1 MSSEI
6 PCILAV
12 DTAGP
17 VVGAALEGPTGPRAW
32 SGRVVR
38 GAESALGEALEEI
51 LSGVDTLDLVAVSVG
66 PGAFTS
72 LRVGV
77 SMALGLAMAH
87 GCRILP
93 LSSLALRAELSDSE
107 RVLSLLDARKG
118 RAYGAFYEREEGG
131 LVRIGKEVDLP
142 PEQVV
147 ALAGTEPFEA
157 VGEGACL
164 WEDLIREQGGTVP
177 EGADRNPAA
186 LAAGR
191 AWRERDRS
199 VEPAALRLS
208 YLREPDAVVPRVG

>member
-1 MSSEI
+1 MSPET
-6 PCILAV
+6 PCVLAV

-17 VVGAALEGPTGPRAW
+17 VVGVALEGPRGPRAW
-32 SGRVVR
+32 SGRVTR
-38 GAESALGEALEEI
+38 GAESALGEALEEV
-51 LSGVDTLDLVAVSVG
+51 LDGVDTLDLVAVSVG

-77 SMALGLAMAH
+77 SMALGLAVAH

-93 LSSLALRAELSDSE
+93 LSSLALRAEISDSE

-118 RAYGAFYEREEGG
+118 RAYGAFYERRDGALLRVGE
-131 LVRIGKEVDLP
+131 EVDLP

-147 ALAGTEPFEA
+147 ALAGLGAFEA

-164 WEDLIREQGGTVP
+164 WEDLVRAQGGSVP

-186 LAAGR
+186 LAARR
-191 AWRERDRS
+191 AWRERDQS
-199 VEPAALRLS
+199 VEAAALRLS
-208 YLREPDAVVPRVG
+208 YLREPDALVPRVG